1 MANKPHYSKEPYFIS
16 GGGAGEP
23 GKSAYEIA
31 VEHGFEGDE
40 QAWLESLKGE
50 KGDIGPQGPKGEKGD
65 TGPQGPPGADGK
77 DGEQG
82 PQGPP
87 GADGKDGEQGP
98 PGPPGKDA
106 EPQFTPEQVAAL
118 LALLDE

>member
-1 MANKPHYSKEPYFIS
+1 MANKPHYSKEPYFIG
-16 GGGAGEP
+16 GGGAGQP
-23 GKSAYEIA
+23 GKTAYEIA
-31 VEHGFEGDE
+31 VEQGFEGDE
-40 QAWLESLKGE
+40 QAWLESLKGD
-50 KGDIGPQGPKGEKGD
+50 KGDP
-65 TGPQGPPGADGK
+65 GPQGPPGADGK

-82 PQGPP
+82 PP
-87 GADGKDGEQGP
+87 GADGKDGADGEQGP

>member
-16 GGGAGEP
+16 GGGAGQP

-31 VEHGFEGDE
+31 VEQGFEGDE

-50 KGDIGPQGPKGEKGD
+50 KGDP
-65 TGPQGPPGADGK
+65 GPQGPPGADGK
-77 DGEQG
+77 DG
-82 PQGPP
+82 
-87 GADGKDGEQGP
+87 ADGEQGP

-106 EPQFTPEQVAAL
+106 EPQFTQEQVDAL
-118 LALLDE
+118 LALLDAQ